1 MESYHAHQ
9 VILPTDKRN
18 PCFTLYATEDRQ
30 SIRVFYGL
38 ELMEVVPD
46 DPDQMAFK
54 MLAGRLYNAGVLV
67 AKLEEV
73 FKADR
78 KTIRSWGDAIVSR
91 DPQRLARVLLGRG
104 VNQKRTPAIDKY
116 IVRRWAELR
125 GEGCLDYRATLIRE
139 VESIFE
145 VKLSGE
151 TLRQITCETKAA
163 CAAISGEPTEPLG
176 LPQLRPMEE
185 TTCSANPITTTD
197 ELAAIAPETSPQ
209 ADYRDIDPPGDQP
222 DPSKCSPP
230 NCPPNWQPRPGDAI
244 LCDHLGMLVFA
255 GALSTIAQ
263 ATNPPEPL
271 LAQWLGSVLLGAVN
285 IEQTK
290 YLNWEDL
297 GDLLGQTVRFPT
309 PQREQLTR
317 LATPATIDAVLRW
330 NYQQL
335 ALPDDDHNSND
346 LYYDPHTTHYTG
358 TQNILKGWCAAIRWA
373 DKLIN
378 SDYIHTAQGH
388 PIYFECTDNF
398 DDLRGRFFP
407 LIGRLR
413 ASLQWS
419 PQRILTL
426 IVDRGIYSNDIFNQV
441 LADPAIHFIT
451 WEKGY
456 QAQTDTPWETLA
468 AHHRAA
474 GTYGFHTFSR
484 RRNNSRD
491 HRPYHFEYIHR
502 PWSKNPAIR
511 QIIVSATN
519 PNGKTVRLSILT
531 DDTQRPVRDI
541 VRLMFNRWIQEN
553 DFKYL
558 NKHFGINQLT
568 SYRSTPYEQ
577 LRDQLTDRQVPNRAY
592 LEKVKTGRQLDAR
605 QARQLLAADRAQRD
619 QAQRQQRLEEF
630 NANIASRAARDP
642 ITSPATPTAEE
653 SKEIARLHNAGK
665 RHEKY
670 RQQRTLK
677 IDGLHQLILQNE
689 EEKST
694 LEKDVSRID
703 QLINQEMVRMDL
715 SNKTLMDAIKIT
727 ARNLF
732 YRLFAPFKAAY
743 DNYRDDHDHFRK
755 LTQCDG
761 VLRWTGSEVEA
772 HLVPQ
777 VNHPPKLR
785 KIIVAHL
792 DALNAGGLTLPDG
805 SGRPLRLRLTRKEQI
820 SVSINDNPA
829 D

>member
-9 VILPTDKRN
+9 LILPTDKRN
-18 PCFTLYATEDRQ
+18 PCFTLYATEDQQ

-46 DPDQMAFK
+46 DPDDMAFK
-54 MLAGRLYNAGVLV
+54 MMVGRLYNAGVMV
-67 AKLEEV
+67 TTLEDV
-73 FKADR
+73 FKSDH
-78 KTIRSWGDAIVSR
+78 KTIRSWGQAILSR
-91 DPQRLARVLLGRG
+91 DPDILHRVMLGRW
-104 VNQKRTPAIDKY
+104 VNRKRTPAIDKY
-116 IVRRWAELR
+116 VALRRAELLA
-125 GEGCLDYRATLIRE
+125 EGCPNYRVTLIRE
-139 VESIFE
+139 IESFFD

-151 TLRQITCETKAA
+151 TLRQITGETKGSPAA
-163 CAAISGEPTEPLG
+163 MSGEQPFLTCLPPWCPL
-176 LPQLRPMEE
+176 EE
-185 TTCSANPITTTD
+185 TACPENRITTTD
-197 ELAAIAPETSPQ
+197 DLAAIAAETSPQ
-209 ADYRDIDPPGDQP
+209 ADCGDIDPTEVEPP
-222 DPSKCSPP
+222 PSKCF
-230 NCPPNWQPRPGDAI
+230 PPNWQPRPGEAV
-244 LCDHLGMLVFA
+244 LCDHVGMLVFA
-255 GALSTIAQ
+255 NDLSTIAQ
-263 ATNPPEPL
+263 ATSPPEPL

-335 ALPDDDHNSND
+335 AIPEDEPD

-388 PIYFECTDNF
+388 PIHFECTDNF
-398 DDLRGRFFP
+398 EDLRSRFLP

-413 ASLQWS
+413 TSLQLS
-419 PQRILTL
+419 PQRVLTV
-426 IVDRGIYSNDIFNQV
+426 IVDRGIYSNDVFNQV
-441 LADPAIHFIT
+441 LVDPNIHFIT

-456 QAQTDTPWETLA
+456 QEEKDAPWETLA
-468 AHHRAA
+468 AQHRAA

-484 RRNNSRD
+484 QRNNSRD

-502 PWSKNPAIR
+502 PWPKNPAIR
-511 QIIVSATN
+511 QIIVRATN
-519 PNGKTVRLSILT
+519 PNGKTVQLSI
-531 DDTQRPVRDI
+531 
-541 VRLMFNRWIQEN
+541 
-553 DFKYL
+553 
-558 NKHFGINQLT
+558 
-568 SYRSTPYEQ
+568 
-577 LRDQLTDRQVPNRAY
+577 LTDRQVPNLAY
-592 LEKVKTGRQLDAR
+592 VEKVKTGRQLDQR

-619 QAQRQQRLEEF
+619 QAMRQQRLEEIQTG
-630 NANIASRAARDP
+630 IASRAALTP
-642 ITSPATPTAEE
+642 SNMAAATHEE
-653 SKEIARLHNAGK
+653 GKELARLRNAGK

-670 RQQRTLK
+670 RLERALK
-677 IDGLHQLILQNE
+677 IEGIHQLILHNE
-689 EEKST
+689 EEKTT
-694 LEKDVSRID
+694 LEKEVSRID
-703 QLINQEMVRMDL
+703 QLINREMVRMDL

-743 DNYRDDHDHFRK
+743 DNFRDDHDYFRQ

-761 VLRWTGSEVEA
+761 VLRWTGNEIEV

-777 VNHPPKLR
+777 VNYQPKLR
-785 KIIVAHL
+785 KIITAHL
-792 DALNAGGLTLPDG
+792 DQLNVGGLTLPDG

-820 SVSINDNPA
+820 SVRINDGPGN
-829 D
+829 